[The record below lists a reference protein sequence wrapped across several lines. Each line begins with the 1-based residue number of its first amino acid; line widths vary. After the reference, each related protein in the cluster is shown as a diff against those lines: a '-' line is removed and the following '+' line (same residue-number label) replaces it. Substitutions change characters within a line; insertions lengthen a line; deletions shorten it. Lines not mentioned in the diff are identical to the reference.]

1 MIMTELA
8 NIPAAGALA
17 AQPTS
22 FTQTAGTVQLQ
33 EWAAELSA
41 AHALGTAL
49 CGTEFV
55 PADFRGK
62 PDAAAAAILTG
73 KSLGLDP
80 MNALSNIFVVHG
92 RPALYAR
99 TMAALVMREGHEVV
113 RTNAETG
120 SVTVQARRRGSE
132 RWQEFTWTI
141 ERAKLAGYT
150 NNKKYQTDPI
160 GMLTAKALAEACR
173 VIAPDVLTGVAAYSA
188 EEIELDDMGEISTP
202 APAAPAVRPATR
214 KVTRARPAAPAPVA
228 PAVIHDA
235 PAPEVETEGDE
246 SFDTATGEAVDEGTP
261 AVLEVNYFDEIQAR
275 AGNVAALSALWR
287 QASAAGEPQDVLDEI
302 GSAGAAAK
310 AAS

>member
-1 MIMTELA
+1 MTELA
-8 NIPAAGALA
+8 ITPAAAGTLA
-17 AQPTS
+17 PSTS

-99 TMAALVMREGHEVV
+99 TMAALVMREGHEVI
-113 RTNAETG
+113 RTNATTD
-120 SVTVQARRRGSE
+120 SVTVQARRRGSD

-141 ERAKLAGYT
+141 DRAKLAGYT

-188 EEIELDDMGEISTP
+188 EEIELEDMGEKP
-202 APAAPAVRPATR
+202 AQAPAAEKPATR
-214 KVTRARPAAPAPVA
+214 RVGRPRPKTPAPVA
-228 PAVIHDA
+228 PDVIHSAPQDA
-235 PAPEVETEGDE
+235 EVPAALADQIA
-246 SFDTATGEAVDEGTP
+246 DQATGEVIDSEAIPETVRANVEKITDAGTLASYAAHLAEKGAP
-261 AVLEVNYFDEIQAR
+261 AHIITWVNAQAP
-275 AGNVAALSALWR
+275 AL
-287 QASAAGEPQDVLDEI
+287 
-302 GSAGAAAK
+302 AAA
-310 AAS
+310 